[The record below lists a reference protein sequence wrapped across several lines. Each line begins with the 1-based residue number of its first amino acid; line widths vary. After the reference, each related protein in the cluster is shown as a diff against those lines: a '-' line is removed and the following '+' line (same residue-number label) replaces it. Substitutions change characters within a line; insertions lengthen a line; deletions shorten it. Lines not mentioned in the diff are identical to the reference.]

1 MFSSKGKRCTEGG
14 KAPPLFRRC
23 ERGPTPR
30 TEFETTRTGTARSA
44 QGSFLSHSAMSHA
57 LQPIWFVGP
66 IDKKSKTFVSPNRCA
81 VLRSDDDSG
90 ESVFLPPSQIT
101 EAREDQPGKPT
112 HSENHCNSNQRG
124 AYATVTTNQPP
135 CDASDNL
142 SKLISEI
149 SNIVHPLIKLLTTI
163 LDKLN
168 STLSTPGRCRL
179 VDFQSE
185 NIADEND
192 DPLENGKRNYGSRMD
207 GP

>member
-1 MFSSKGKRCTEGG
+1 MPYNRFGSWVPEGKIPFDYGPMNKRNLSVSSIS
-14 KAPPLFRRC
+14 P
-23 ERGPTPR
+23 
-30 TEFETTRTGTARSA
+30 
-44 QGSFLSHSAMSHA
+44 
-57 LQPIWFVGP
+57 GP
-66 IDKKSKTFVSPNRCA
+66 IDKKSKTFVSPNRYA

-90 ESVFLPPSQIT
+90 ESVFLPLSQIT

-124 AYATVTTNQPP
+124 TYATVTANQPP

-168 STLSTPGRCRL
+168 STLYTP
-179 VDFQSE
+179 
-185 NIADEND
+185 
-192 DPLENGKRNYGSRMD
+192 
-207 GP
+207 